1 MKEMYTAS
9 GIPYILSQLEF
20 SINKYYEIELLHLF
34 MLKAILKRADVNDIS
49 KAINFSENE
58 VSEELYKMC
67 EYGYIETDY
76 RTLTKFS
83 YAYLEVF
90 DFAAMINQKHY
101 PVYMN
106 LMDGTLKEHIHKNND
121 FISKQKPAI
130 GSKEFAWFKKISDD
144 DYMFFAK
151 NIHEFQDK
159 PPEFLDKARRMLSWR
174 CLNNGRDSY
183 SGSDLVYES

>member
-1 MKEMYTAS
+1 MYTAS
-9 GIPYILSQLEF
+9 GIPYIFSQLEF
-20 SINKYYEIELLHLF
+20 SINKHYEIELLHLF
-34 MLKAILKRADVNDIS
+34 MLKAILKRADVNTIS

-58 VSEELYKMC
+58 VLEELYKMC

-83 YAYLEVF
+83 YAYLELF
-90 DFAAMINQKHY
+90 DFATMINQRHY

-106 LMDGTLKEHIHKNND
+106 LIDRTLKEHIYKNND
-121 FISKQKPAI
+121 GSIIKQKPEI
-130 GSKEFAWFKKISDD
+130 NSKTFAWFNKISDA
-144 DYMFFAK
+144 DYMFFIK

-159 PPEFLDKARRMLSWR
+159 PHEFLDKARHMLSWR

-183 SGSDLVYES
+183 SWSDLVYES